1 MIEALRSV
9 SRVTENAPSTGADAA
24 PHIFD
29 QHGEAAG
36 LTGAIQRLIME
47 RDHYKSQAATQERDI
62 IQLRAVNDELRKQ
75 NKHVAVVRD
84 HYMRLSIEIVT
95 QLKQVD
101 QLLKDVAKKTY
112 GVASE
117 FRGDDA
123 GLVALARRLSPSGQ
137 PQQAST

>member
-1 MIEALRSV
+1 
-9 SRVTENAPSTGADAA
+9 
-24 PHIFD
+24 
-29 QHGEAAG
+29 
-36 LTGAIQRLIME
+36 
-47 RDHYKSQAATQERDI
+47 
-62 IQLRAVNDELRKQ
+62 
-75 NKHVAVVRD
+75 
-84 HYMRLSIEIVT
+84 MRLSIEIVT